1 MNLLLL
7 FLCFLIL
14 LLIILFIIMSS
25 KIRKLSAQSRNKV
38 HFYVTCEVN
47 NRGEILRNLWFG
59 KPIYT
64 EDKRF
69 VPDKVKRSHI
79 LDFGPFA
86 KYKLRYFDFDDMM
99 EGEIRE
105 VILSTED

>member
-1 MNLLLL
+1 MMY
-7 FLCFLIL
+7 IL
-14 LLIILFIIMSS
+14 LMFSFFNFMFAIVFYYEH
-25 KIRKLSAQSRNKV
+25 KIRRIKRMNKV

-105 VILSTED
+105 VFLSTED